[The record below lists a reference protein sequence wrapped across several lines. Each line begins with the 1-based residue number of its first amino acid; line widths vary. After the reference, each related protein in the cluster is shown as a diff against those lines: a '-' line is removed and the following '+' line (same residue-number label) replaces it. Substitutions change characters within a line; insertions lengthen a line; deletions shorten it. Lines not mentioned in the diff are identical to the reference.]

1 VAGHLRHSDLDATN
15 ARIEGVNHIINQTT
29 RVGCGYRHMDDYRRR
44 ILSRI
49 AITERGVLP

>member
-29 RVGCGYRHMDDYRRR
+29 RVGCGYRNMDDYRRR